1 MSIKVPP
8 GTTSYKRHF
17 IINDTT
23 GTFLI
28 GNWTASGATLAYN
41 IGESAT
47 WTKVTIGQGTE
58 GTYSSGTICDSASSS
73 TSPVVGVI
81 QVCMPDASI
90 PASFDQRVDFILQF
104 GTASGSRAMYPIKWT
119 LQGAEYNSTGYVI
132 TSAGTITLVN
142 TLTTYT
148 GNTPQTGDA
157 FARIGTAG
165 VGLTN
170 LGDTRIAHLDADV
183 SSRMATYVQPTG
195 FLSATFPSGTI
206 ANTTNITAATGVDVT
221 KITGMDI
228 SFTGNTMTAG
238 TQQINTNA
246 ALLGGVATTLGLVSG
261 GLSFNG
267 TNSMFDTN
275 FYVEGPAVM
284 DIQTASYDYRFL
296 VLVKN
301 QQGQL
306 VDPDTN
312 TIGTDASND
321 AGVSRNAGLSLVG
334 GVRKC
339 VRESTGRYTCTYTV
353 APSDAVET
361 IRINFNG
368 TATNAGITFGRYSS
382 IVSAVVDPASSG
394 GGLTAQQVADALKLA
409 PTAGSPAAGSVY
421 DDLNTIITSIAGFT
435 FSGAY
440 TRGFHVQDTATNS
453 IQSAIV
459 RIQLNTNAEYH
470 VTPASGNFTTSLDAH
485 TYTLTATCPGFAG
498 YANTLTVSADGAF
511 TIVMTALTPP
521 VPSNPSD
528 CTIYFYTV
536 DQAGTIA
543 TGTNVAWEL
552 SNPEDDTVVAS
563 GTSNSNAVTALWSLD
578 VRIPATGTTY
588 VRVTTPTRNFD
599 AAIPYTTTPGSS
611 LKIAGP

>member
-1 MSIKVPP
+1 MPLNFYATFTNGTNNGVTGLVP
-8 GTTSYKRHF
+8 
-17 IINDTT
+17 
-23 GTFLI
+23 LI
-28 GNWTASGATLAYN
+28 T
-41 IGESAT
+41 I
-47 WTKVTIGQGTE
+47 TKISL
-58 GTYSSGTICDSASSS
+58 SSGTNTNVLING
-73 TSPVVGVI
+73 TMSPVTNCSG
-81 QVCMPDASI
+81 MYFYNMTASADLTSFDYAASI
-90 PASFDQRVDFILQF
+90 VTNSTVSVDTPFAASLWSQF
-104 GTASGSRAMYPIKWT
+104 GVQAS
-119 LQGAEYNSTGYVI
+119 
-132 TSAGTITLVN
+132 
-142 TLTTYT
+142 
-148 GNTPQTGDA
+148 
-157 FARIGTAG
+157 
-165 VGLTN
+165 
-170 LGDTRIAHLDADV
+170 
-183 SSRMATYVQPTG
+183 MAQ
-195 FLSATFPSGTI
+195 I
-206 ANTTNITAATGVDVT
+206 N
-221 KITGMDI
+221 GMTI
-228 SFTGNTMTAG
+228 SFTDSTMTAG

-275 FYVEGPAVM
+275 FYAEGPAVM

-382 IVSAVVDPASSG
+382 IVSAVVDPTSSG
-394 GGLTAQQVADALKLA
+394 GSGLSG
-409 PTAGSPAAGSVY
+409 P
-421 DDLNTIITSIAGFT
+421 NTVTVT
-435 FSGAY
+435 F
-440 TRGFHVQDTATNS
+440 FD
-453 IQSAIV
+453 
-459 RIQLNTNAEYH
+459 
-470 VTPASGNFTTSLDAH
+470 ASGTLGVANVPFTIPGQGVGRANSSGIATFGLPTDSTSG
-485 TYTLTATCPGFAG
+485 YTVIGQITDNILFPSTAFTVNGA
-498 YANTLTVSADGAF
+498 TTVSVIGS
-511 TIVMTALTPP
+511 TVVIPH
-521 VPSNPSD
+521 PSSPSD

-536 DQAGTIA
+536 DQAGSV
-543 TGTNVAWEL
+543 TGGINVAWEL
-552 SNPEDDTVVAS
+552 ANPDDDTVVGN
-563 GTSNSNAVTALWSLD
+563 GTSNSAAMTGLWSLD

-588 VRVTTPTRNFD
+588 VRITTPTRNFD